1 MTSRERVRTALDFRE
16 PDRVP
21 IDLGSN
27 LQSGIMAHALDGLRR
42 HLGLP
47 RRRVKVHEVFQMLG
61 EVEPDVVDRLG
72 ADILPVE
79 PLVQF
84 FGLRR
89 ENWKPWRL
97 WDGTG
102 VLVPG
107 QFDVDVDAEGGWLLH
122 AGGDPAR
129 PVEGRMPR
137 GGFYFDMPSLT
148 ESLPGWQPPALAQ
161 VRGEHLLDT
170 RELEHMQ
177 ARAAHLRAATD
188 KALMLGAW
196 DATGLPWVGG
206 IPDFLML
213 LATDRAYVKDLFAA
227 RTDVALRNLERLKAH
242 LGDSI
247 DIIGMEGTDYA
258 GQDREL
264 INPGLFEELCV
275 PFFRQQ
281 NTWVHEHTSWK
292 TWYHCCGSIP
302 RLLPPLIDA
311 GVDIINPV
319 QTSAAGMDPRVLKER
334 FGGRIVFWGAGID
347 TQHTLPFASP
357 EEVAAEVRER
367 IRIFAPGGGFVF
379 NPIHNIQQG
388 TPPANIT
395 AAYDAARA
403 AGTYPIGPLSPV
415 NTPASSPPR
424 RSTRR

>member
-1 MTSRERVRTALDFRE
+1 VTSRERVLTALDFRE

-27 LQSGIMAHALDGLRR
+27 LQSGIMAHALDRLRR
-42 HLGLP
+42 HLGLAARP
-47 RRRVKVHEVFQMLG
+47 VKVHEVFQMLG
-61 EVEPDVVDRLG
+61 EVEPDVVERLG
-72 ADILPVE
+72 ADVLPVE

-89 ENWKPWRL
+89 EGWKPWRL
-97 WDGTG
+97 WDGTE

-107 QFDVDVDAEGGWLLH
+107 QFDVETDDDGGWLLH
-122 AGGDPAR
+122 AGGDRGR

-148 ESLPGWQPPALAQ
+148 ASIQDWRPPSLASVRAEHALES
-161 VRGEHLLDT
+161 
-170 RELEHMQ
+170 RELEHMRS
-177 ARAAHLRAATD
+177 RAERLRGTTD

-196 DATGLPWVGG
+196 DSTGLPWVGS

-213 LATDRAYVKDLFAA
+213 TATDRRYVKDFFAV
-227 RTDVALRNLERLKAH
+227 RTETALENLEKLHAS

-264 INPGLFEELCV
+264 FSPALFEELCV
-275 PFFRQQ
+275 PHFRAQ
-281 NTWVHEHTSWK
+281 NAWVHEHTRWK
-292 TWYHCCGSIP
+292 TWFHCCGSIP
-302 RLLPPLIDA
+302 RLLPLLIDA
-311 GVDIINPV
+311 GVDVINPV
-319 QTSAAGMDPRVLKER
+319 QTSAAGMDPRSLKDR
-334 FGGRIVFWGAGID
+334 FGGKIAFWGGGID
-347 TQHTLPFASP
+347 TQRTLPFGTPAQVA
-357 EEVAAEVRER
+357 EEVRMR

-388 TPPANIT
+388 TPPQNIV
-395 AAYDAARA
+395 AAYDAARE
-403 AGTYPIGPLSPV
+403 AGAYPISARGQP
-415 NTPASSPPR
+415 
-424 RSTRR
+424 